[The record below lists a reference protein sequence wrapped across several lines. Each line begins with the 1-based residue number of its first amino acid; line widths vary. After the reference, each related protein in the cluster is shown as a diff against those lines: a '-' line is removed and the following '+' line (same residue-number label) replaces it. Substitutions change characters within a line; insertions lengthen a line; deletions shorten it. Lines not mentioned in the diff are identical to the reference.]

1 MPEKTESYI
10 GTSGQRTIIS
20 WMMAVWQSEQLR
32 LMERHMFLMK
42 TEKKKALSERK
53 TDGSCMT
60 ETGTTQKTEKPMMDG
75 WMEHTIYLM
84 GKWQLI

>member
-1 MPEKTESYI
+1 
-10 GTSGQRTIIS
+10 
-20 WMMAVWQSEQLR
+20 
-32 LMERHMFLMK
+32 MERHMFLMK
-42 TEKKKALSERK
+42 TGKKKALSEGK

-60 ETGTTQKTEKPMMDG
+60 ETGITQKTEKPMMDG

>member
-1 MPEKTESYI
+1 MDDGS
-10 GTSGQRTIIS
+10 
-20 WMMAVWQSEQLR
+20 MAVGAAEIDGKTYVFD
-32 LMERHMFLMK
+32 E

-60 ETGTTQKTEKPMMDG
+60 ETGITQKTEKPMMDG